1 MHYKTIMLA
10 LLQQSPALHHELRLN
25 TQLLSTLNR
34 MASALK
40 TRHAYWT
47 SVLRQERPE
56 SAPQQIA
63 SEALEIAVQEM
74 QDTLPDASPQS
85 VPLPESF
92 SLDAAMTVLRRHTPP
107 A

>member
-1 MHYKTIMLA
+1 MQYKTIMLA
-10 LLQQSPALHHELRLN
+10 LLEQSPTLHHELKTNR
-25 TQLLSTLNR
+25 QLLSTLNC
-34 MASALK
+34 MASELK
-40 TRHAYWT
+40 TRHAYWIEAL
-47 SVLRQERPE
+47 SQERPS

-74 QDTLPDASPQS
+74 QDTFPDASPQS
-85 VPLPESF
+85 APLPEPF